1 MNQQFQSSVT
11 VALLFAACSLPAL
24 HAVGKAEAVTPGSP
38 TSQTAEKKVSSPT
51 HQRSTAPTVVANA
64 DPAGK
69 EAVKVGE
76 YQSSPTTSAKDAV
89 VAKVQ
94 AHEIAGRSAATL
106 YVRNIPVLTFLG
118 ANASAGED
126 VKMGT
131 IAEPSKRLTMNE
143 GVKVAAQTSNDS
155 GQAGMLA
162 TANVAIADPV
172 TRATNVAA
180 QLNQL
185 SRDGL
190 DAKEITVSWGK
201 ELNQTGAAG
210 DRYLIKVG
218 SSPLAVLDDETIL
231 PDTTRDAAKDAL
243 QATNRLRR
251 LLGSAPPLKDITGRP
266 VRRAQ
271 TIAFGSVKLQIR
283 GWASWYGPGF
293 NGNRSASGEIFNQN
307 AMTAAH
313 RNLPFGTKVRVT
325 NLDNGRS
332 VVVRINDRGP
342 YAYDRV
348 IDLSAG
354 AAQVLGLINSGV
366 APVRLEVLGDTQTL
380 SSTN

>member
-11 VALLFAACSLPAL
+11 VALLFAACSLPIL
-24 HAVGKAEAVTPGSP
+24 NAVSRAEAVTPGSP
-38 TSQTAEKKVSSPT
+38 TSQTAEKKVSSPA
-51 HQRSTAPTVVANA
+51 HKRPTAPTVVANA

-76 YQSSPTTSAKDAV
+76 YQSSTTTNPQDAV

-118 ANASAGED
+118 ANATASED

-131 IAEPSKRLTMNE
+131 IAEPSKRLTMSE
-143 GVKVAAQTSNDS
+143 GVKVAAQTNSDSNNT
-155 GQAGMLA
+155 GILA

-190 DAKEITVSWGK
+190 DAKEITVSWGS
-201 ELNQTGAAG
+201 EVNQTEANG
-210 DRYLIKVG
+210 DRYLIKVSG
-218 SSPLAVLDDETIL
+218 RPLAILDDATIL
-231 PDTTRDAAKDAL
+231 PDTTRDSAKDAL

-266 VRRAQ
+266 VQRTQ
-271 TIAFGSVKLQIR
+271 TVAFGPVKFQVR

-307 AMTAAH
+307 ALTAAH

-354 AAQVLGLINSGV
+354 AAQVLGLISSGV

-380 SSTN
+380 SSAN